1 MIGRECFASFLRDG
15 VIDDRFV
22 RYGISPGGLASQSY
36 SGVMF
41 FDMDW

>member
-1 MIGRECFASFLRDG
+1 MFFSIEKGGERFLFEICRN
-15 VIDDRFV
+15 
-22 RYGISPGGLASQSY
+22 GISPGGLASQSY